1 MYSAKRSRWIVL
13 SLLLLAA
20 CSSAPANTLPPT
32 PDAAALAALPK
43 QLATVALSPTP
54 GESERAATQAALRL
68 TEPPPPT
75 ATIQP
80 TPTVYI
86 GVFVGDG
93 GGLGDAPVVDLARY
107 EGTLSASTG
116 FVPAPTPACLIP
128 VDPVFGDRWR
138 ADSALETALGCPTE
152 PPAAYI
158 GTTQL
163 FERGVMYYVPTGEIY
178 TIAFAPTGGRF
189 WYVPQAPPDQGWV
202 VPAPD
207 GLRVPLFG
215 FGAVWKAVDGV
226 RSSVGFARLE
236 EAAVS
241 LTVQRFDRGA
251 LIRDVSSGQVIAL
264 IGSGDGEAYG
274 PF

>member
-1 MYSAKRSRWIVL
+1 MYSAKRFRWIAL
-13 SLLLLAA
+13 SLLLAA
-20 CSSAPANTLPPT
+20 CSFAPANTQPPT
-32 PDAAALAALPK
+32 LDAAALAALPK
-43 QLATVALSPTP
+43 QLATAELSPTP
-54 GESERAATQAALRL
+54 DESERAATQAARRL

-75 ATIQP
+75 ATIPP
-80 TPTVYI
+80 TPTVYV
-86 GVFVGDG
+86 GVFVSDG
-93 GGLGDAPVVDLARY
+93 GGLGNAPVVDLSRY
-107 EGTLSASTG
+107 EGTLTASTG

-128 VDPVFGDRWR
+128 VDPAFGDRWR
-138 ADSALETALGCPTE
+138 GDPALENALGCPTE

-189 WYVPQAPPDQGWV
+189 WYVPQAPPDQGWI

-207 GLRVPLFG
+207 GLRVPRFG
-215 FGAVWKAVDGV
+215 FGAVWKALDGV

-236 EAAVS
+236 EAAAS

-251 LIRDVSSGQVIAL
+251 LIRDVSSGQVFAL
-264 IGSGDGEAYG
+264 IGSGSGDAYG

>member
-1 MYSAKRSRWIVL
+1 MYSAKHSRWLVL
-13 SLLLLAA
+13 SALLAA
-20 CSSAPANTLPPT
+20 CASAPSDTQPPT
-32 PDAAALAALPK
+32 PDAAALPK
-43 QLATVALSPTP
+43 QLATVELSPTP
-54 GESERAATQAALRL
+54 NESERAATQAVRRL

-75 ATIQP
+75 AAVSP

-86 GVFVGDG
+86 GVFIG
-93 GGLGDAPVVDLARY
+93 GELGDAPVIDLSRY
-107 EGTLSASTG
+107 ATTLTAAGG

-128 VDPVFGDRWR
+128 IDPNFGDRWR
-138 ADSALETALGCPTE
+138 ADPSLETALGCPTE

-163 FERGVMYYVPTGEIY
+163 FERGVMYSVPTGEIY

-189 WYVPQAPPDQGWV
+189 WYVPQAPPDQGWI

-226 RSSVGFARLE
+226 RAAVGFARLE
-236 EAAVS
+236 EAAAS

-251 LIRDVSSGQVIAL
+251 LLRDVSSGQVFVL
-264 IGSGDGEAYG
+264 IGSGSGEAYG